1 MHVEN
6 MLSHFGNK
14 TTPYKDN
21 LYVPS
26 DHRDVEANVILSATD
41 IVTILDALF
50 PKTKPMFNTPEPSL
64 SPTIPSSPSF
74 GNSRVQQNRPARKFE
89 PGLFQGRIDTS
100 CRSPTTKTAFTTEMS
115 FQDATGSYSIPG
127 GQSGNLLSPRSSLS
141 RNADRIRFELSDI
154 CESADRS
161 VTEPPCNEDW
171 ALFSVSKDGRSL
183 TLEQPFE
190 NSLTPPGGS
199 SVGSTSDSD
208 HGALED
214 AIVKLVKNFDLS
226 QDSHR
231 SHSYTNFRLPQP
243 SLKQRFTDAMTF
255 CQRQSDFV
263 GAHYW
268 WNASQLLRTLY
279 PAPSP
284 DKDSKIL
291 HPMFLNSNRSVK
303 LSSSIIT
310 QCESSLVTLK
320 RDMGRLQDMVN
331 EMMSGLS
338 KLRNKMWYMTDV
350 KHSLRYEDARNI
362 ALALKNMGGPGSPEG
377 SQQKRRSGS
386 QSLGGSFFQKPEIQV
401 MNVMKAPGNHGGPGK
416 LADEQVEITRTWL
429 TRSGIDNFCRGEE
442 RIHRFCYEVKT
453 SVNKLVGETMLDTP
467 VLWSSELFQK
477 ERAMYESSNTRSI
490 PSSAGVPS
498 IRPSSIASDD
508 VPYPLQ
514 SLGPNPR
521 SFDHHLRSPSEFTS
535 MGRNPSLQ
543 NLPTDKWRLSRDLS
557 VCDSSSIGDSPG
569 RAVST
574 TTVESGN
581 SFWSPPQTQAHSTTS
596 ASSVY
601 SRPPSLFSDAMPPPR
616 RVDRNHH
623 GKNSFL
629 TDLKQTLTSLLLSD
643 LGCPVW
649 SLGSETDAWLS
660 DTLNQKRIRIQM
672 EKRARAEQ
680 FLAECDSRSK
690 RFDENN
696 SQTRHTKRKRS
707 RSAGPTL
714 VRPRGS
720 DEPTAQPEPRN
731 STTPLES
738 SDGEFSYDSAFR
750 QLVEIFSRHANPLV
764 KLNALRDLRTLVVAS
779 LSSTNSDQEYP
790 EPGTYE
796 DLHAHPNH
804 LGNERYTRHSVSEGT
819 GQVEMNEIPS
829 KPPSPT
835 SPTSPSFGIG
845 SRFPTLSP
853 SETQI
858 IHVLRKLL
866 GTLQPKTLF
875 RDLQFIAAFVPSDI
889 LNKTET
895 GTAFLHVGLAA
906 LSLKED
912 VCNSMVEIADKI
924 VSQELSRRHPPNLY
938 DFSQRPGYAL
948 EDAARLWAITAMEGN
963 PIAQRELAILYLT
976 HPELPPRTTFPLTM
990 PRDTFKAEMMY
1001 RRDGDSK
1008 SDPQSMCLALHWM
1021 QLSANGGDELARNRL
1036 REREEFESIAS

>member
-1 MHVEN
+1 MHVES
-6 MLSHFGNK
+6 MLSKFGNRSAS
-14 TTPYKDN
+14 YQDN
-21 LYVPS
+21 VPLS
-26 DHRDVEANVILSATD
+26 LGHQDVEANVILSATD
-41 IVTILDALF
+41 IVTILDTLF
-50 PKTKPMFNTPEPSL
+50 PKTKPIFNTCEPSP
-64 SPTIPSSPSF
+64 SPSIPSPPSF
-74 GNSRVQQNRPARKFE
+74 GHSRVQQNWPARKFE
-89 PGLFQGRIDTS
+89 PSLFQGRIDTS

-127 GQSGNLLSPRSSLS
+127 GQTGNLLSPRSSLS

-154 CESADRS
+154 CEAADRS
-161 VTEPPCNEDW
+161 VAEHPCNEDW

-183 TLEQPFE
+183 TLQQPFE
-190 NSLTPPGGS
+190 ESSDQAGGTLEQT
-199 SVGSTSDSD
+199 GSD
-208 HGALED
+208 HDHQALQD
-214 AIVKLVKNFDLS
+214 AIVQLVKKSDHS
-226 QDSHR
+226 QDSSSRHFYSNLR
-231 SHSYTNFRLPQP
+231 IPQQ
-243 SLKQRFTDAMTF
+243 SLKQKFTDAMSS
-255 CQRQSDFV
+255 CQQQSDFV

-268 WNASQLLRTLY
+268 WNASRLLTTLY
-279 PAPSP
+279 SASSA

-291 HPMFLNSNRSVK
+291 HPLFLDLNQSVK

-310 QCESSLVTLK
+310 QCEKSLVTLK

-331 EMMSGLS
+331 EMMTGLS

-350 KHSLRYEDARNI
+350 KHSQKYEDARNI
-362 ALALKNMGGPGSPEG
+362 ALALKNMGGQGSPG
-377 SQQKRRSGS
+377 ASQQKRRSTS
-386 QSLGGSFFQKPEIQV
+386 QSFAGSIFQKPEIQV
-401 MNVMKAPGNHGGPGK
+401 MNVMKAPGNYGGPGK

-429 TRSGIDNFCRGEE
+429 ARSGIDNFCRGEE

-477 ERAMYESSNTRSI
+477 ERSMYESANTRSI

-514 SLGPNPR
+514 SFGLNPR
-521 SFDHHLRSPSEFTS
+521 SFEQHLRSPSEITS
-535 MGRNPSLQ
+535 VGRNASSQ
-543 NLPTDKWRLSRDLS
+543 NTPTDKWRLSRDLS
-557 VCDSSSIGDSPG
+557 VCDTSSIGDSPG
-569 RAVST
+569 RAVSA

-596 ASSVY
+596 ASSIY
-601 SRPPSLFSDAMPPPR
+601 SRPPSIFSDTMPPPPR

-623 GKNSFL
+623 RKTSFL
-629 TDLKQTLTSLLLSD
+629 SDLKQTLTSLLLSD

-660 DTLNQKRIRIQM
+660 ESLNQKRIRAQM

-696 SQTRHTKRKRS
+696 RYSRHPKRKRS

-714 VRPRGS
+714 VRSRGS
-720 DEPTAQPEPRN
+720 DEAAPQVEPEKGPASPGPGN
-731 STTPLES
+731 
-738 SDGEFSYDSAFR
+738 DEFSYDNAFR
-750 QLVEIFSRHANPLV
+750 QLIEIFSRHANPLV
-764 KLNALRDLRTLVVAS
+764 KLNALRDLRALVSAS
-779 LSSTNSDQEYP
+779 LSSANRDRDVP
-790 EPGTYE
+790 ESGTYD
-796 DLHAHPNH
+796 DLSSHPNH
-804 LGNERYTRHSVSEGT
+804 CGAERYTRHSVSEGST
-819 GQVEMNEIPS
+819 QVEMSDVPS

-835 SPTSPSFGIG
+835 TPSSGNG

-858 IHVLRKLL
+858 VHELRKLL

-875 RDLQFIAAFVPSDI
+875 RDLQFISAFVPSDV

-912 VCNSMVEIADKI
+912 VCNSMVDIADKI

-963 PIAQRELAILYLT
+963 PVAQRELAILYLT

-1036 REREEFESIAS
+1036 RERDQFESIAS

>member
-1 MHVEN
+1 MHVES
-6 MLSHFGNK
+6 MLSHFGNRS
-14 TTPYKDN
+14 TPYQDN
-21 LYVPS
+21 VLAS
-26 DHRDVEANVILSATD
+26 SGHHDVEANIILSSTD
-41 IVTILDALF
+41 IVTILDTLF
-50 PKTKPMFNTPEPSL
+50 PKTKPMFNTCEPSL
-64 SPTIPSSPSF
+64 SPVIPSSPSF
-74 GNSRVQQNRPARKFE
+74 GHSRVQQNRPTRKFE

-141 RNADRIRFELSDI
+141 RNADRLRFELSDI
-154 CESADRS
+154 CEPADRS
-161 VTEPPCNEDW
+161 VAEHPCNEDW
-171 ALFSVSKDGRSL
+171 ALFSVSKDRGSL
-183 TLEQPFE
+183 TLQQPFE
-190 NSLTPPGGS
+190 ESPASPGGS
-199 SVGSTSDSD
+199 SEKSGSDSD
-208 HGALED
+208 HQALQD
-214 AIVKLVKNFDLS
+214 AIVKLVKNSDIS
-226 QDSHR
+226 QDSYCQ
-231 SHSYTNFRLPQP
+231 HSYADRRLPRP
-243 SLKQRFTDAMTF
+243 SLKQRFANAMAS
-255 CQRQSDFV
+255 CQQQSDFV

-268 WNASQLLRTLY
+268 WNASRLLRTLY
-279 PAPSP
+279 PASSP
-284 DKDSKIL
+284 DKESKIL
-291 HPMFLNSNRSVK
+291 HPLSLDSNRSIK
-303 LSSSIIT
+303 SSSSVIT
-310 QCESSLVTLK
+310 QCERSLVTLK

-331 EMMSGLS
+331 EMMTGLS
-338 KLRNKMWYMTDV
+338 KLRNKMWFMTDV

-362 ALALKNMGGPGSPEG
+362 ALALKSMGGQGSPEG
-377 SQQKRRSGS
+377 SQQKRRSAS
-386 QSLGGSFFQKPEIQV
+386 QSFAGSFFQKPEIQV

-429 TRSGIDNFCRGEE
+429 SRSGIDNFCRGEE

-477 ERAMYESSNTRSI
+477 ERAMYENSNNRSI

-514 SLGPNPR
+514 SFGPNPR
-521 SFDHHLRSPSEFTS
+521 SFDHHLRSPNEFTS
-535 MGRNPSLQ
+535 VGRNPSSQ

-557 VCDSSSIGDSPG
+557 VCDTSSIGDSPG

-581 SFWSPPQTQAHSTTS
+581 SFWSPTPTQAHSTTS
-596 ASSVY
+596 ASSVF
-601 SRPPSLFSDAMPPPR
+601 SRPPSLFSDTMPQPR

-623 GKNSFL
+623 GKTSFL
-629 TDLKQTLTSLLLSD
+629 SELKQTLTSLLLSD

-660 DTLNQKRIRIQM
+660 ESLNQKRIRVQM

-690 RFDENN
+690 RSDENN
-696 SQTRHTKRKRS
+696 HQSRHPKRKRS

-714 VRPRGS
+714 VRSKGSS
-720 DEPTAQPEPRN
+720 DEPAVQSERRNAPATSEPG
-731 STTPLES
+731 
-738 SDGEFSYDSAFR
+738 DGEFSYDNAFR
-750 QLVEIFSRHANPLV
+750 QLIEIFSRHTNPVV

-779 LSSTNSDQEYP
+779 LSSTNPDQEDP
-790 EPGTYE
+790 EPGTLD
-796 DLHAHPNH
+796 DLHPHPNH
-804 LGNERYTRHSVSEGT
+804 FGVERYARHSVSEGS
-819 GQVEMNEIPS
+819 GQAEMSDISS
-829 KPPSPT
+829 KPPS
-835 SPTSPSFGIG
+835 SASSSSGFG

-858 IHVLRKLL
+858 VHVLRNLL

-875 RDLQFIAAFVPSDI
+875 RDLQFIAAFVPSDV
-889 LNKTET
+889 LNKTEA

-963 PIAQRELAILYLT
+963 PVAQRELAILYLT

-1036 REREEFESIAS
+1036 REREEFESIVS